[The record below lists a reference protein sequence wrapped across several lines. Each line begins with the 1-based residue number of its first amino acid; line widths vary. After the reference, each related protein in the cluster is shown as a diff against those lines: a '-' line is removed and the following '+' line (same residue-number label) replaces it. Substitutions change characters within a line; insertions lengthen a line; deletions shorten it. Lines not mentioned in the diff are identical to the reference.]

1 MSKDYQKKTA
11 RTSVRGRD
19 QVPVPVPVVPDVVSV
34 AMDEIVADVREGL
47 LALAVGAGLQ
57 VMAAMMAAD
66 VDALCGPRGRHDP
79 ERAATRHGTE
89 AGSVTLGGRRVPVRR
104 PRVRA
109 VDVAGSSRELPV
121 ASYEA
126 FTGTELLGRKAMEQ
140 MLGGL
145 SSRRYRLGLEPV
157 GDHVAAV
164 ATSTSKSTISR
175 RFVKATEHAL
185 ADLMGADL
193 TGLDLVA
200 FMVDGVHFA
209 DHVCVVALGITID
222 GTKVPLAIEE
232 GSTENTTL
240 VTSLIVGLRERGLDV
255 TRPVLAV
262 LDGSKALRRAVL
274 DVFDHPVIARCQ
286 LHKIRNVR
294 DRLPDTLRTV
304 VEKRIRK
311 AYHAPSALA
320 AQADL
325 QVLAAELDKTHPG
338 AAASLR
344 EGLEETLTVL
354 RLGIPPTLAR
364 TLRSTNAI
372 ESMIG
377 ICREHAKNVKNW
389 KNGTMALRWAAAGML
404 EAGKQFRR
412 VNGHLHL
419 PALRAALDAETNA
432 SGQTVGPLAHHE
444 DSNAA

>member
-11 RTSVRGRD
+11 STSTTA
-19 QVPVPVPVVPDVVSV
+19 VPPAPVSVPDVVSV
-34 AMDEIVADVREGL
+34 AMSEIAADVREGL

-79 ERAATRHGTE
+79 DRTATRHGTE
-89 AGSVTLGGRRVPVRR
+89 TGSVTLGGRRLPVRR

-109 VDVAGSSRELPV
+109 VDGTGSSRELPI
-121 ASYEA
+121 ASYEV
-126 FTGTELLGRKAMEQ
+126 FSGTEALGRKAMEQ
-140 MLGGL
+140 MLAGL
-145 SSRRYRLGLEPV
+145 STRRYHVGLEPI
-157 GDHVAAV
+157 GEQVAAE
-164 ATSTSKSTISR
+164 ATSTSKSAISR

-185 ADLMGADL
+185 ADLMSADL
-193 TGLDLVA
+193 SGLDLVA

-209 DHVCVVALGITID
+209 DHVCVVALGITIE
-222 GTKVPLAIEE
+222 GVKVPLALEE
-232 GSTENTTL
+232 GSTENATL

-255 TRPVLAV
+255 TKPVLAV
-262 LDGSKALRRAVL
+262 LDGSKALARAVR

-294 DRLPDTLRTV
+294 DRLPEKLRAV
-304 VEKRIRK
+304 VERRMRK
-311 AYHAPSALA
+311 AYHADSALA
-320 AQADL
+320 AQAEL
-325 QVLAAELDKTHPG
+325 EALAAELDKTHPG

-344 EGLEETLTVL
+344 EGLPETLTVL
-354 RLGIPPTLAR
+354 RLGVPPTLAR

-389 KNGTMALRWAAAGML
+389 RDGQMALRWAAAGML

-419 PALRAALDAETNA
+419 PALRAALDAEV
-432 SGQTVGPLAHHE
+432 SKTVGPAVHDE
-444 DSNAA
+444 AINAA